1 VFATQ
6 PFAAGDE
13 IERCP
18 MLIAEEGNEEELEA
32 GAVGYVFGWGDGQTA
47 LALGY
52 GSLYNHSYSPN
63 ATTLETKDELV
74 ITATRDIAVG
84 EEIYINY
91 MGTAQE
97 GVWFDVLD

>member
-1 VFATQ
+1 MFATRK
-6 PFAAGDE
+6 FTTGDE

-18 MLIAEEGNEEELEA
+18 MLIAEEGNEDELEA

-52 GSLYNHSYSPN
+52 GSLYNHSYAPN
-63 ATTLETKDELV
+63 ATTLETRHELV
-74 ITATRDIAVG
+74 VTATRKIDVG
-84 EEIYINY
+84 DEIYINY

-97 GVWFDVLD
+97 GVWFEVLN